1 MAGHGALRSAAIIDE
16 GGGCGAIPSRKEG
29 CPSCTPRVAGTGSNL
44 GQRKTMLLKDA
55 TYPGLVNIG
64 NLRLIHDTVL
74 CDRITRS
81 YQNTARGFEAIN
93 KNNTSLVDDSHRQQ
107 VLVSGLVMQ
116 RGGSHLPSLSEA
128 SREVVRALGDD
139 YRPLPDRLWA
149 LPSDAP
155 EWAIVRGNLLMRV
168 MVASTNKLLLAQNI
182 AEAQALK
189 ASVDEWL
196 DR

>member
-1 MAGHGALRSAAIIDE
+1 
-16 GGGCGAIPSRKEG
+16 
-29 CPSCTPRVAGTGSNL
+29 
-44 GQRKTMLLKDA
+44 MLLKDT
-55 TYPGLVNIG
+55 TYPGLVKTG

-74 CDRITRS
+74 RDRITRS

-107 VLVSGLVMQ
+107 VLVSGLVMP

-149 LPSDAP
+149 LPPDAP
-155 EWAIVRGNLLMRV
+155 EWAIVRGNLRLRLLI
-168 MVASTNKLLLAQNI
+168 ASATTLLVTQSM

-189 ASVDEWL
+189 DDL
-196 DR
+196 DRRISP

>member
-1 MAGHGALRSAAIIDE
+1 
-16 GGGCGAIPSRKEG
+16 
-29 CPSCTPRVAGTGSNL
+29 
-44 GQRKTMLLKDA
+44 MLLKDT
-55 TYPGLVNIG
+55 TYPGLVKTG

-74 CDRITRS
+74 RDRITRS

-107 VLVSGLVMQ
+107 VLVSGLVMP

-149 LPSDAP
+149 LPPDAP

-168 MVASTNKLLLAQNI
+168 MVASTNKPLLAQNI

-189 ASVDEWL
+189 ASVDEWPG
-196 DR
+196 R

>member
-16 GGGCGAIPSRKEG
+16 GGGCGAISSRKEG
-29 CPSCTPRVAGTGSNL
+29 YPSCTPRVAGTGSNL

-93 KNNTSLVDDSHRQQ
+93 KNNTSLVDDSYRQQ
-107 VLVSGLVMQ
+107 VLVSGLVMP
-116 RGGSHLPSLSEA
+116 RGGSNLPALSEA
-128 SREVVRALGDD
+128 NREVVRALGDD